1 MSALF
6 RKCGLLAVAVLL
18 PLLLSGCPKYAL
30 TVQVTGQGSVAV
42 DPAGGPYKKNS
53 SVTLTPAPAAGWHF
67 DRWEGDLTGSAS
79 PASVVMDAAKT
90 VTAVFVENPFAL
102 TILVTGQGTVTAD
115 PAGGSHAAGTTVTLT
130 PVPAAGWHFDHWE
143 GDLSGA
149 ANPASVVMDA
159 AKTVTAVFAVDQYP
173 LTILVT
179 GQGTVAADPAG
190 NPHTTGTTVTLTP
203 APAAGWHFDHWEGDL
218 SGSATPGLVVMDAP
232 KTVTAV
238 FAETLYA
245 LNVTITGGGT
255 VALNPPGGAYAPGTQ
270 VTLSATPDT
279 GWHFDE
285 WQGDLSGGATWIQVT
300 MDAAKSVTA
309 VFEREEYTLTVL
321 PTDGGSVTL
330 DPPGG
335 TYPYETLVTLTPRA
349 TASRYGAAHSPGP
362 RSPSPSP

>member
-1 MSALF
+1 
-6 RKCGLLAVAVLL
+6 
-18 PLLLSGCPKYAL
+18 
-30 TVQVTGQGSVAV
+30 
-42 DPAGGPYKKNS
+42 
-53 SVTLTPAPAAGWHF
+53 
-67 DRWEGDLTGSAS
+67 
-79 PASVVMDAAKT
+79 
-90 VTAVFVENPFAL
+90 
-102 TILVTGQGTVTAD
+102 
-115 PAGGSHAAGTTVTLT
+115 
-130 PVPAAGWHFDHWE
+130 
-143 GDLSGA
+143 
-149 ANPASVVMDA
+149 
-159 AKTVTAVFAVDQYP
+159 
-173 LTILVT
+173 
-179 GQGTVAADPAG
+179 
-190 NPHTTGTTVTLTP
+190 
-203 APAAGWHFDHWEGDL
+203 
-218 SGSATPGLVVMDAP
+218 MDAP

-335 TYPYETLVTLTPRA
+335 TYPYETVVTLTPLPDEGNRFEIWGGELSGTGQPITITMTENRYVDAFFMAETFPNFAPGSFCAVGSTLYFLA
-349 TASRYGAAHSPGP
+349 TGPYSGRELWRTDGTYEGTRLVKDLYPGP
-362 RSPSPSP
+362 DSANINFLTSLNGAL